1 MAKDAR
7 LRKLWRNSKDYR
19 LRILIQSLVWI
30 PAWVAASSYSTVRL
44 KTQPEPHECILLCIS
59 HHTQIL
65 WWSEQFSSSNRGC
78 SFACESCKT
87 TQSHQW
93 FFEPDGL
100 CVVWVHPEAKQCE
113 TVGNLQTYPAGAA
126 SAPFSHLSCLVG
138 AASRSQRWF
147 VWTPSPPH
155 SGNKP
160 SWSLKSS
167 PHERGGRKP
176 VWGEVSGLH
185 LTQSTR

>member
-1 MAKDAR
+1 M
-7 LRKLWRNSKDYR
+7 
-19 LRILIQSLVWI
+19 
-30 PAWVAASSYSTVRL
+30 AASSYSTVRL

-100 CVVWVHPEAKQCE
+100 CS
-113 TVGNLQTYPAGAA
+113 VG
-126 SAPFSHLSCLVG
+126 
-138 AASRSQRWF
+138 ASRSKA
-147 VWTPSPPH
+147 VWDR
-155 SGNKP
+155 N
-160 SWSLKSS
+160 
-167 PHERGGRKP
+167 
-176 VWGEVSGLH
+176 LH
-185 LTQSTR
+185 LPSRSSFSSLLASLLSRRSCFSISALIRLDSFASSLRQQAIMESKVITAWAGGKKARLRRGVGLTPHTKYQIKKKKEEEGLLCAQQSDPNRLYPDTDNGAR

>member
-1 MAKDAR
+1 MNPCGQRCKTTEAMK
-7 LRKLWRNSKDYR
+7 KHSKDYR

-30 PAWVAASSYSTVRL
+30 PGWVAASSYSTVRL

-59 HHTQIL
+59 HRTQIL

-78 SFACESCKT
+78 SFAYESCKT

-113 TVGNLQTYPAGAA
+113 TRT
-126 SAPFSHLSCLVG
+126 C
-138 AASRSQRWF
+138 R
-147 VWTPSPPH
+147 
-155 SGNKP
+155 
-160 SWSLKSS
+160 
-167 PHERGGRKP
+167 
-176 VWGEVSGLH
+176 
-185 LTQSTR
+185 LTQQEQLQLPSRISLVSSELLLDLSVDSFGLLRLLTQATSHHGV

>member
-1 MAKDAR
+1 MVFRAR
-7 LRKLWRNSKDYR
+7 WFVCGVGASWSKA
-19 LRILIQSLVWI
+19 VWD
-30 PAWVAASSYSTVRL
+30 R
-44 KTQPEPHECILLCIS
+44 
-59 HHTQIL
+59 
-65 WWSEQFSSSNRGC
+65 
-78 SFACESCKT
+78 
-87 TQSHQW
+87 
-93 FFEPDGL
+93 
-100 CVVWVHPEAKQCE
+100 
-113 TVGNLQTYPAGAA
+113 NLQTYPAGAA

-185 LTQSTR
+185 LTQSTRLKKKKRKKKKASCVHNSPIPTGYIQTLIMELDSLVAWCRLWPPLLMAKLLSSVKYLTA

>member
-1 MAKDAR
+1 M
-7 LRKLWRNSKDYR
+7 
-19 LRILIQSLVWI
+19 
-30 PAWVAASSYSTVRL
+30 AASSYSTVRL

-87 TQSHQW
+87 TITPVVFRARW
-93 FFEPDGL
+93 FVCSVGASRSKA
-100 CVVWVHPEAKQCE
+100 VWDR
-113 TVGNLQTYPAGAA
+113 NLQTYPAGAA

>member
-1 MAKDAR
+1 M
-7 LRKLWRNSKDYR
+7 
-19 LRILIQSLVWI
+19 
-30 PAWVAASSYSTVRL
+30 AASSYSTVRL

-113 TVGNLQTYPAGAA
+113 TGTCTYPAGAA

-167 PHERGGRKP
+167 PHERGGKKARLRRG
-176 VWGEVSGLH
+176 VGLTPH
-185 LTQSTR
+185 TKYQIKKKKKEEEGLLCAQQSDPNRLYPDTDNGAR